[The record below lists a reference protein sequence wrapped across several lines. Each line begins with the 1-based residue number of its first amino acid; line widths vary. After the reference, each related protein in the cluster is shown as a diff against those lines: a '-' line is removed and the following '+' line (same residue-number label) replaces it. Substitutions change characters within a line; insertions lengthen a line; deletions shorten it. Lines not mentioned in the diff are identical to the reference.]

1 MWRFHLFPVQASP
14 EAGELDWLF
23 FGLVLV
29 TLFFLIVVFVP
40 LLYFAVKYRRGSKAD
55 RSNPSSGSNLL
66 ETGWTLLPTLI
77 GLGLFGWGA
86 ILYFKQQ
93 NPPADAMEIQV
104 VGKQWMWKFQ
114 HPEGAR
120 EINELHIPTG
130 RPVVLN
136 MTSEDVIH
144 DVFIPAFRVKQDVLP
159 GKYTTEWFTPN
170 RPGIYHLFCAE
181 YCGTLH
187 ADMGG
192 RVIVMEPASYERWLA
207 EGGPHPTLAA
217 LGELRYRELGC
228 SGCHDQQGAV
238 RAPPLNRLFGRS
250 VALQTGE
257 VVAADEKYLRDSI
270 LLPAS
275 QITAGYENL
284 MPSFQGRISEE
295 EIMEIIAYLKSL
307 TSSQAP

>member
-1 MWRFHLFPVQASP
+1 M
-14 EAGELDWLF
+14 DWLF

-29 TLFFLIVVFVP
+29 MLFFIVVVFVP
-40 LLYFAVKYRRGSKAD
+40 LIYFAIRYRRGSLAD
-55 RSNPSSGSNLL
+55 RSNPINGSNTL

-86 ILYFKQQ
+86 VLYFKQQ
-93 NPPADAMEIQV
+93 TPPANALEVEV

-120 EINELHIPTG
+120 EINDLHIPIG
-130 RPVVLN
+130 RPVVLK
-136 MTSEDVIH
+136 MTSQDVIH

-170 RPGIYHLFCAE
+170 RLGVYPLFCAE

-187 ADMGG
+187 AQMGG
-192 RVIVMEPASYERWLA
+192 RVFVMEPAEYERWLA
-207 EGGPHPTLAA
+207 SGGPRTTLAA
-217 LGELRYRELGC
+217 EGELRYRELGC

-238 RAPPLNRLFGRS
+238 RAPPLTRLYGRK
-250 VALQTGE
+250 VALQSGE
-257 VVAADEKYLRDSI
+257 IVPADEKYIRDSI
-270 LLPAS
+270 LLPAN

-284 MPSFQGRISEE
+284 MPSYQGRLSEE
-295 EIMEIIAYLKSL
+295 EIMEIIAYLKSM
-307 TSSQAP
+307 TYQTKP